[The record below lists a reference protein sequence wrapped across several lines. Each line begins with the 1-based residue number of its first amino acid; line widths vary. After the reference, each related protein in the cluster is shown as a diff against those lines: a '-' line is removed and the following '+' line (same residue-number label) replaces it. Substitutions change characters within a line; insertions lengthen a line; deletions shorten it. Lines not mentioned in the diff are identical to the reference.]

1 MRFRRALPA
10 SVLAACFF
18 ASTASLAE
26 GKAQEKK
33 AEEKK
38 SEPQKSEGAPV
49 EKPRIRL
56 KWSTSTEVDN
66 YGFLVHRTEK
76 EGAEPE
82 TFPVVTPKVIPGA
95 GNSEVPQSYTWDDHD
110 VVMGTT
116 YYYWLESISTQ
127 GVKEKFSPVL
137 ARKCC
142 KVPGAEPAKADEKPQ
157 KDAAKP
163 N

>member
-1 MRFRRALPA
+1 MRTRRALPA
-10 SVLAACFF
+10 SVLAAFLLSASF
-18 ASTASLAE
+18 AP
-26 GKAQEKK
+26 
-33 AEEKK
+33 AEETPKDAK
-38 SEPQKSEGAPV
+38 SEPA

-66 YGFLVHRTEK
+66 YGFLVHRGDK
-76 EGAEPE
+76 EEGP
-82 TFPVVTPKVIPGA
+82 FKVMTPKVLPGA

-110 VVMGTT
+110 VVMGNT

-127 GVKEKFSPVL
+127 GVKEKFSPIL

-142 KVPGAEPAKADEKPQ
+142 KVPGAEPAKAEKPEDKPS